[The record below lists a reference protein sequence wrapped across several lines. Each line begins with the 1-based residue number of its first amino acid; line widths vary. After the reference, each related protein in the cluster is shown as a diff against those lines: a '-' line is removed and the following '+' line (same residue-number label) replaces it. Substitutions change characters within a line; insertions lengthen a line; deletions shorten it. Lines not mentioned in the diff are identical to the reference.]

1 LDSHKKRISFTTAT
15 SIVIANM
22 IGTGVFTSLGFQLFG
37 IKNIYSIVLLW
48 LLGGIISLC
57 GALSYGELGAAFPRS
72 GGEYNYLSKLYH
84 PFVGFLS
91 GWVSATVGFAAPV
104 ALSAMLLGGYFTK
117 VFTYFDAKLIAA
129 TVVITLT
136 AIHALSVKHGS
147 RFQNIFTAL
156 KIILILVIITAGL
169 FSTHTQTTSLV
180 TETKALDEIFSPSFA
195 VSLFFVSYSYSGW
208 NAAAY
213 IASEIKDA
221 SKNLPRALFI
231 GTLLVTVLYVLLNYV
246 FMITAPISEMI
257 GQPEVAYFP
266 AQHIFG
272 NAGANIISMVIAL
285 LLVSSVSSMIMVGPR
300 VIHAIGEDIKILGFL
315 GKLNSSHI
323 PAKAIITQCIITL
336 FFIETSTFEQVITYL
351 GFTLNLFT
359 FFTVLGVFVLRQ
371 RQKLLPQDHSNFKT
385 WGYPITTIVFLLFGL
400 WLMVYGIVYK
410 PTESLLGF
418 ATLAIGAIVYF
429 SNITINKINS
439 KINS

>member
-1 LDSHKKRISFTTAT
+1 
-15 SIVIANM
+15 
-22 IGTGVFTSLGFQLFG
+22 
-37 IKNIYSIVLLW
+37 
-48 LLGGIISLC
+48 
-57 GALSYGELGAAFPRS
+57 
-72 GGEYNYLSKLYH
+72 
-84 PFVGFLS
+84 
-91 GWVSATVGFAAPV
+91 
-104 ALSAMLLGGYFTK
+104 
-117 VFTYFDAKLIAA
+117 
-129 TVVITLT
+129 
-136 AIHALSVKHGS
+136 
-147 RFQNIFTAL
+147 
-156 KIILILVIITAGL
+156 
-169 FSTHTQTTSLV
+169 
-180 TETKALDEIFSPSFA
+180 
-195 VSLFFVSYSYSGW
+195 
-208 NAAAY
+208 
-213 IASEIKDA
+213 
-221 SKNLPRALFI
+221 
-231 GTLLVTVLYVLLNYV
+231 
-246 FMITAPISEMI
+246 MITAPISEMI

-371 RQKLLPQDHSNFKT
+371 RQKLLPEDHSNFKT

>member
-1 LDSHKKRISFTTAT
+1 
-15 SIVIANM
+15 M

-37 IKNIYSIVLLW
+37 IKSLFSIVLLW

-117 VFTYFDAKLIAA
+117 VFAGFDAKLIAA
-129 TVVITLT
+129 SVVITLT

-156 KIILILVIITAGL
+156 KVILILVIIAAGL
-169 FSTHTQTTSLV
+169 MSNEQQNISV
-180 TETKALDEIFSPSFA
+180 VANANVWDEVLSPDFA
-195 VSLFFVSYSYSGW
+195 ISLFFVSYSYSGW

-213 IASEIKDA
+213 IAGEMKDA
-221 SKNLPRALFI
+221 QKNLPRALFI
-231 GTLLVTVLYVLLNYV
+231 GTLIVTILYVLLNYV
-246 FMITAPISEMI
+246 FMINAPISEMV

-272 NAGANIISMVIAL
+272 RAGANIISMVISL
-285 LLVSSVSSMIMVGPR
+285 LLVSSVSSMVMAGPR
-300 VIHAIGEDIKILGFL
+300 VIHAIGEDIKMLGFF
-315 GKLNSSHI
+315 GKLNTSHI
-323 PAKAIITQCIITL
+323 PAKAIVTQCIITL
-336 FFIETSTFEQVITYL
+336 IFIATSTFEQVITYL

-359 FFTVLGVFVLRQ
+359 FFTVLGIFILRKK
-371 RQKLLPQDHSNFKT
+371 QKNNTFATSSFKA
-385 WGYPITTIVFLLFGL
+385 WGYPITTIVFLVFGL
-400 WLMVYGIVYK
+400 WLMIYGIIYK
-410 PTESLLGF
+410 PTESLLGL
-418 ATLAIGAIVYF
+418 ATLGIGAIVYF
-429 SNITINKINS
+429 ANLKLHNQKQ
-439 KINS
+439 